1 VLAAWL
7 KNQSHPSAAEVLQLF
22 SPIFAYEEAS
32 ASATQLSG
40 YWTSLLLVHL
50 CAWFFLAL
58 ASLLLPR
65 CWQDKPGRIN
75 LRWNARFR
83 QWCFGPPAFRERLRL
98 KLIGINPF
106 FWLVSRNRLGAI
118 LVWGFL
124 GLVFCGWF
132 WALCES
138 GLADS
143 ISWFVMTILITHT
156 ILKFWMASE
165 ACSHL
170 EEQRRTGALEILLSC
185 TPLSVEEI
193 IAGQWRALRRLFLAP
208 VVAVLAF
215 DVLLIIL
222 SQDPWHRPNLI
233 GALSGNPR
241 RRPDPD
247 GNFILFV
254 FVAMILLCADALA
267 IGWVGIWRAMAERRP
282 RRAAGQTIMRVIILP
297 CILMGI
303 FGAVLASGGAP
314 VLLVLWFL
322 IGMITDAILSA
333 TARDQLYAQFRELS
347 AFVREE
353 PLGLLGNLGRMFGK

>member
-1 VLAAWL
+1 
-7 KNQSHPSAAEVLQLF
+7 
-22 SPIFAYEEAS
+22 
-32 ASATQLSG
+32 
-40 YWTSLLLVHL
+40 
-50 CAWFFLAL
+50 
-58 ASLLLPR
+58 
-65 CWQDKPGRIN
+65 
-75 LRWNARFR
+75 
-83 QWCFGPPAFRERLRL
+83 
-98 KLIGINPF
+98 
-106 FWLVSRNRLGAI
+106 
-118 LVWGFL
+118 
-124 GLVFCGWF
+124 
-132 WALCES
+132 
-138 GLADS
+138 
-143 ISWFVMTILITHT
+143 
-156 ILKFWMASE
+156 MASE